1 LAFFK
6 RKASIKEE
14 IKSDDEIQSLLDA
27 ALEPV
32 EKVSQKSI
40 ADKTEF
46 ESLEDFEASMYED
59 LLKSADLP
67 TLSEEDILQA
77 EKEDEIARE
86 KIAQIKANFAVPK
99 VDAQKDDTLNLEIP
113 QPEEDV
119 SETTSILSVKETVEE
134 TTKPLSLEE
143 KIDSQLL
150 KGSIASKFRHKVD
163 AGAVRVDVA
172 RISADIQSG
181 EELYRR
187 AQMRIESLT
196 QFVERAEI
204 DTAILK
210 KLEPE
215 NRNLRLTNEKI
226 SKELDKKQREISILK
241 SDLIDHRKRLKSRDE
256 AAEQSNVRLAKASK
270 SLHDYELALKSAHK
284 TSDQN
289 YIKLERNETALDVER
304 RENKLLQEKIKSLST
319 TLDDKSIKLLEAE
332 KLSESLKEDCAVLKT
347 QTAKLEDNNSG
358 FRNALDEAVK
368 QNNLMKGK
376 LISLHEDI
384 RNFKT
389 QSEYNLSARE
399 ERILTLENQ
408 IVELTRQVEIK
419 DEILFNTARDVSD
432 LRKARSAYGQERN
445 RLEQH
450 IDSLSQ
456 QLADAQNKL
465 LRVGK
470 DTANFDKRYHDVAEA
485 ITRAQANRPVKNGV
499 SLPVV
504 EKNDAA
510 AASSV
515 TNVISEKEIANKI
528 LTYKRDMGNDAS

>member
-1 LAFFK
+1 
-6 RKASIKEE
+6 
-14 IKSDDEIQSLLDA
+14 
-27 ALEPV
+27 
-32 EKVSQKSI
+32 
-40 ADKTEF
+40 
-46 ESLEDFEASMYED
+46 
-59 LLKSADLP
+59 
-67 TLSEEDILQA
+67 
-77 EKEDEIARE
+77 
-86 KIAQIKANFAVPK
+86 
-99 VDAQKDDTLNLEIP
+99 
-113 QPEEDV
+113 
-119 SETTSILSVKETVEE
+119 
-134 TTKPLSLEE
+134 
-143 KIDSQLL
+143 
-150 KGSIASKFRHKVD
+150 
-163 AGAVRVDVA
+163 VRVDVA

-432 LRKARSAYGQERN
+432 LRKARSLY
-445 RLEQH
+445 
-450 IDSLSQ
+450 LS
-456 QLADAQNKL
+456 
-465 LRVGK
+465 
-470 DTANFDKRYHDVAEA
+470 
-485 ITRAQANRPVKNGV
+485 
-499 SLPVV
+499 
-504 EKNDAA
+504 
-510 AASSV
+510 
-515 TNVISEKEIANKI
+515 
-528 LTYKRDMGNDAS
+528 